1 MQREARWGVL
11 SPLVL
16 RPLIWG
22 PGLFTQ
28 SQVTFKVEERENH
41 REETRT
47 DLAVILLPLIP
58 HGCQRVW
65 GTERRAYEDGEGARM
80 WCRVGRGCLCVG

>member
-1 MQREARWGVL
+1 MRLEARLGFL
-11 SPLVL
+11 SPRVL

-28 SQVTFKVEERENH
+28 SQVTFEVDEN
-41 REETRT
+41 REEGTLT
-47 DLAVILLPLIP
+47 DLVVTPLPLTP
-58 HGCQRVW
+58 CGSSVF
-65 GTERRAYEDGEGARM
+65 GGAERRAYADSEGTKT